1 MTYDVS
7 SLDQQYVELLK
18 QRNELTKQLNASL
31 QAQVYEAQGRVGTGI
46 DRILETAPPT
56 TSAPSVPP
64 GQTKP
69 VETNDVP
76 LANMSSAKENQNLG
90 KEKQDEKSDNEE
102 ILEKRRFR
110 IVVNRWNT
118 NTQKWEDSE
127 PEPPQKDGT
136 NNLHITYRRLM
147 DSENERKCFDE
158 ECDIPLQ
165 GLKYLLRDAMTHVE
179 RESFET
185 ESIGFDS
192 PFPDI
197 VYNWSALEK
206 ASKPQETDENEL
218 RDARID
224 LKLLLDNVRIS
235 EPRKLKVYFKDRDS
249 HFRAKTITFGTLW
262 TLFKPGTKVLARPF
276 MDEWQMFEVQ
286 TNWSYRNPPGMEEPD
301 DGAGFDQ
308 FRSFNLFCAGFD
320 WDGKHFR
327 RYTYRFKFEKFEGRR
342 LISGL
347 KCFPIEYWSAENSR
361 VELSKLKEELIERG
375 ERFSRLCTAKKE
387 SYLCNYAGF
396 LLHGLPPRVNS
407 QSRLSRK
414 DLDVANISAQRTIG
428 KRIFER

>member
-1 MTYDVS
+1 MTHDVS

-31 QAQVYEAQGRVGTGI
+31 QAQVHEAQGRVGTGI
-46 DRILETAPPT
+46 DRILETATPT
-56 TSAPSVPP
+56 TSTPSVPP
-64 GQTKP
+64 DQTKP
-69 VETNDVP
+69 VESNDVP
-76 LANMSSAKENQNLG
+76 LADMSSVKENQNLG

-102 ILEKRRFR
+102 ILDQRSFR
-110 IVVNRWNT
+110 IVVNRWNM

-127 PEPPQKDGT
+127 PELPQKDGT
-136 NNLHITYRRLM
+136 NNLRITYRRIT
-147 DSENERKCFDE
+147 NERKCLGE

-165 GLKYLLRDAMTHVE
+165 GLKYLLRDTMTHVE

-185 ESIGFDS
+185 ASIGFDS
-192 PFPDI
+192 PFSDI

-206 ASKPQETDENEL
+206 ASKPQTTDENEL
-218 RDARID
+218 RDARSD

-286 TNWSYRNPPGMEEPD
+286 TNWSYRNPPEMEEPD

-327 RYTYRFKFEKFEGRR
+327 RYTYGFKFEKFEGRR
-342 LISGL
+342 LISEL
-347 KCFPIEYWSAENSR
+347 KCFPIEYWSAGNSR
-361 VELSKLKEELIERG
+361 VELSELKEELIERG
-375 ERFSRLCTAKKE
+375 KKFSRLCTAKKE
-387 SYLCNYAGF
+387 SYLCDYAGS
-396 LLHGLPPRVNS
+396 LLYGLPPRVNS
-407 QSRLSRK
+407 QSRSSRK
-414 DLDVANISAQRTIG
+414 DLDVANISAQSTIEKQSLG
-428 KRIFER
+428 R